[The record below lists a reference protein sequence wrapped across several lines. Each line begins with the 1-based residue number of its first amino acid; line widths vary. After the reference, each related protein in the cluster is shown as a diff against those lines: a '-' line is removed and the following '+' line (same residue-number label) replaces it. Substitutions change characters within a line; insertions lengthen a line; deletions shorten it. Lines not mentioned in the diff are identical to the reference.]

1 MKNNQRYII
10 LSFLAFA
17 VALGFAV
24 RGLAGPIL
32 ASQEIADPTVFGTVE
47 LTDALGVSLGILS
60 FIVLLRSASGVAFT
74 DEVISELRKVVW
86 PQREDTF
93 RSTTI
98 VIGTSLFL
106 ALALAGFDWVWGSLT
121 SAFLFTEG

>member
-1 MKNNQRYII
+1 MKNNQRYIL

-17 VALGFAV
+17 VALGFAA
-24 RGLAGPIL
+24 RGVLGPIL
-32 ASQEIADPTVFGTVE
+32 ASQEIADPTLFGSVE
-47 LTDALGVSLGILS
+47 LTDLLGVVLGVVS
-60 FIVLLRSASGVAFT
+60 FIGLLRSVSGVAFT

-86 PQREDTF
+86 PERQDTF